1 MGRSPFVVLKNC
13 KNKLI
18 CREMQITAMGKNENL
33 RFINEG
39 NSETI
44 YMWWMLEFAE
54 TGSIVGLGILLY

>member
-1 MGRSPFVVLKNC
+1 
-13 KNKLI
+13 
-18 CREMQITAMGKNENL
+18 MQITAMGKNENL

-54 TGSIVGLGILLY
+54 TSSIVGLGILLY